1 MIINPIATSTHFSF
15 YIMKEFIEILPGI
28 KIRPEYVVRKEIRYD
43 GDRKIFLIKVL
54 GDREYYVP
62 EEIYIQI
69 Q

>member
-1 MIINPIATSTHFSF
+1 
-15 YIMKEFIEILPGI
+15 MKEFIEILPGI

-43 GDRKIFLIKVL
+43 GDRKIFLVKVL